1 VRYRERFRRVSSGEE
16 GKIISELALDLSRL
30 CEPLE
35 SLRYFLPGPRLG
47 SKYFHPSAPSIPR
60 RLTVSLSLS
69 SPPPFPC
76 SFPIPSTMPPGHL
89 VAITSDCVWL
99 PGRDEATPATLI
111 VSLEFGTIV
120 KILPSRLSREEL
132 QEEVNDY
139 VDYRDKWILPG
150 VSSNSTSFLRF
161 FSSFASL
168 PFQS

>member
-1 VRYRERFRRVSSGEE
+1 M
-16 GKIISELALDLSRL
+16 
-30 CEPLE
+30 
-35 SLRYFLPGPRLG
+35 
-47 SKYFHPSAPSIPR
+47 SA
-60 RLTVSLSLS
+60 
-69 SPPPFPC
+69 
-76 SFPIPSTMPPGHL
+76 GQL

-111 VSLEFGTIV
+111 VSLESGTIV

-132 QEEVNDY
+132 QEDVNDY

-161 FSSFASL
+161 FSSSASL